1 MVKPAALTAA
11 DARNFGY
18 LNVRINLA
26 VIAAIPHPT
35 ASPRQAVVRAI
46 LAGNDCG
53 HGLLGG

>member
-35 ASPRQAVVRAI
+35 ASPRQAVVRQYLQETI
-46 LAGNDCG
+46 AGMG
-53 HGLLGG
+53 Y